1 MTEKKMLFPRE
12 IGRRKKIRAR
22 GVKIRC
28 KPIMGFFV
36 LSTCKVSSFR
46 LWNSLRGYP
55 KIPQWFLC

>member
-12 IGRRKKIRAR
+12 IGIRKKIRAR

-36 LSTCKVSSFR
+36 LNTCKVSSFR
-46 LWNSLRGYP
+46 LWNSLRD
-55 KIPQWFLC
+55 